1 MEQMI
6 GISDYLRIL
15 RRRST
20 LLWSV
25 FGAVFVIAVLVTLA
39 LPSVYTSSGTILIE
53 QQEIPAEMIKSTIGG
68 YAAERMQI
76 ISQQVMTTANLGGI
90 IQKYNLYPDER
101 KRDTLATVVDQM
113 REDIVLTPV
122 SANVVDPKSG
132 KPTTATIAFTLAYSN
147 KSPELAQRVANELA
161 TLFLNENLKQ
171 RTQQTREASRFLA
184 AEAEKWQAQVTQL
197 ENELSS
203 FKGKYGEVLPEL
215 TQINQQAMLRAEQQL
230 SEFDQR
236 IRVQEERRIALQGQL
251 AQLSPNSTLYSTE
264 GRPILG
270 NESRL
275 KSLEAEY
282 VSRSASYGPDHPD
295 IIKMKKEIEA
305 LRKEV
310 TSTETAASLAARQQ
324 QQQAELQSLRE
335 RYSADHP
342 DVKRLER
349 QIAETESALAR
360 ASSQQNQ
367 RAALASKPDN
377 PVYIQMQAQLQ
388 AAESELKS
396 LQLSRKQVETK
407 IAELEQRMKQMPEVE
422 QQYRKLTADLES
434 ARKSYADISA
444 KQVQAQLS
452 EVLEKEQKGE
462 RFTLVEPPPL
472 PENPTSP
479 NRPAILFLGLVLA
492 VAAGV
497 GSVATRESLDETLHG
512 AASVNAVLGLSPL
525 ATIPYILTERDLGSQ
540 RRQRRLVLVMLLMLA
555 VVLLAVIHF
564 FIMPLDII
572 WFSALRRLG
581 I

>member
-15 RRRST
+15 RRRRV

-25 FGAVFVIAVLVTLA
+25 FGVVFVIAVLVTLA

-53 QQEIPAEMIKSTIGG
+53 QQEIPAEMVKSTVGG
-68 YAAERMQI
+68 YAAERMQV
-76 ISQQVMTTANLGGI
+76 ISQQVMTTANLGAI
-90 IQKYNLYPDER
+90 IQKYNLYADER
-101 KRDTLATVVDQM
+101 KRDTLATVVEQM
-113 REDIVLTPV
+113 REDILLTPV

-171 RTQQTREASRFLA
+171 RTQQTREASRFLT
-184 AEAEKWQAQVTQL
+184 AEAEKWQTQVTQL

-203 FKGKYGEVLPEL
+203 FKGKHGEVLPEL
-215 TQINQQAMLRAEQQL
+215 AELNQQAMLRAEQQL

-236 IRVQEERRIALQGQL
+236 IRVQEDRRIALQGQL

-264 GRPILG
+264 GKPILG

-310 TSTETAASLAARQQ
+310 ASTETAASLAARQQ

-349 QIAETESALAR
+349 QIAETESALSR
-360 ASSQQNQ
+360 ASSQQSQ

-396 LQLSRKQVETK
+396 LQLSKKQAEAK
-407 IAELEQRMKQMPEVE
+407 IGELEQRMKQMPEVQ
-422 QQYRKLTADLES
+422 QQYSKLLAELDS
-434 ARKSYADISA
+434 ARKNHADISA

-452 EVLEKEQKGE
+452 EALEKEQKGE

-472 PENPTSP
+472 PEDPASP
-479 NRPAILFLGLVLA
+479 NRPAILFLGLMLA
-492 VAAGV
+492 AAAGV
-497 GSVATRESLDETLHG
+497 GTVAMRENIDQSLYG
-512 AASVNAVLGLSPL
+512 AAS
-525 ATIPYILTERDLGSQ
+525 D
-540 RRQRRLVLVMLLMLA
+540 
-555 VVLLAVIHF
+555 
-564 FIMPLDII
+564 
-572 WFSALRRLG
+572 
-581 I
+581 